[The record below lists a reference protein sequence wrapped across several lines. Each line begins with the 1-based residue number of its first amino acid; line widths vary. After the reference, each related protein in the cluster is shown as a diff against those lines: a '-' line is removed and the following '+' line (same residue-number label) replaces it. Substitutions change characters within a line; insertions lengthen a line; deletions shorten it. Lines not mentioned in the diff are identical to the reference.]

1 MILAQIIQTHYPVAR
16 LTDTVERVMDW
27 MEEMEVKHLP
37 VTGDTGYLG
46 LVDKEWLED
55 LPTDTRLSEIS
66 HLLAVIAAREQDFI
80 TTGLQIMAAHSLT
93 SLPVVNEG
101 QLLGVVSAVEMIRV
115 LAVWLEAGDKQ
126 GILVIE
132 STPEKF
138 SLGEVNRLLETNDLT
153 IRHLN
158 TRFESGQIIV
168 SIRVSRTDIYAAVG
182 SLQRYGYTV
191 SYHQGSAD
199 ENQELQE
206 NYQHL
211 LSYLNL

>member
-1 MILAQIIQTHYPVAR
+1 
-16 LTDTVERVMDW
+16 
-27 MEEMEVKHLP
+27 
-37 VTGDTGYLG
+37 
-46 LVDKEWLED
+46 
-55 LPTDTRLSEIS
+55 
-66 HLLAVIAAREQDFI
+66 
-80 TTGLQIMAAHSLT
+80 
-93 SLPVVNEG
+93 
-101 QLLGVVSAVEMIRV
+101 
-115 LAVWLEAGDKQ
+115 AGDKQ

-138 SLGEVNRLLETNDLT
+138 SLGEINRLLETNDLS

-158 TRFESGQIIV
+158 TRFESGQIIA

-191 SYHQGSAD
+191 SYYQGSAD
-199 ENQELQE
+199 DNQELQD

>member
-1 MILAQIIQTHYPVAR
+1 MILAQFIQSHYPVAR
-16 LTDTVERVMDW
+16 LTDSAEQVMDW

-55 LPTDTRLSEIS
+55 LPADTHLSDIS
-66 HLLAVIAAREQDFI
+66 HLLAMIAGKEQDFI
-80 TTGLQIMAAHSLT
+80 TTGLQLMAAHSLT
-93 SLPVVNEG
+93 VLPVVNEG
-101 QLLGVVSAVEMIRV
+101 QLIGVISATEMIRV
-115 LAVWLEAGDKQ
+115 LAVWQEAGDKQ

-138 SLGEVNRLLETNDLT
+138 SLGEINRLLETNDLS

-158 TRFESGQIIV
+158 TRFESGQIIA

-191 SYHQGSAD
+191 SYYQGSAD
-199 ENQELQE
+199 DNQELQD

>member
-1 MILAQIIQTHYPVAR
+1 
-16 LTDTVERVMDW
+16 
-27 MEEMEVKHLP
+27 MEVKHLP

-55 LPTDTRLSEIS
+55 LPADTHLSDIS
-66 HLLAVIAAREQDFI
+66 HLLAMIAGKEQDFI
-80 TTGLQIMAAHSLT
+80 TTGLQLMAAHSLT
-93 SLPVVNEG
+93 LLPVVNEG
-101 QLLGVVSAVEMIRV
+101 QLIGVISATEMIRV
-115 LAVWLEAGDKQ
+115 LAVWQEAGDKQ

-132 STPEKF
+132 SSPEKF
-138 SLGEVNRLLETNDLT
+138 SLGEINRLLETNDLS

-158 TRFESGQIIV
+158 TRFESGQIIA

-182 SLQRYGYTV
+182 SLQRYGYVV
-191 SYHQGSAD
+191 SYYQGSAD
-199 ENQELQE
+199 DNQELQD

>member
-93 SLPVVNEG
+93 ALPVVNEG

>member
-1 MILAQIIQTHYPVAR
+1 
-16 LTDTVERVMDW
+16 

-55 LPTDTRLSEIS
+55 LPADTHLSDIS
-66 HLLAVIAAREQDFI
+66 HLLAMIAGKEQDFI
-80 TTGLQIMAAHSLT
+80 TTGLQLMAAHSLT
-93 SLPVVNEG
+93 LLPVVNEG
-101 QLLGVVSAVEMIRV
+101 QLIGVISATEMIRV
-115 LAVWLEAGDKQ
+115 LAVWQEAGDKQ

-132 STPEKF
+132 SSPEKF
-138 SLGEVNRLLETNDLT
+138 SLGEINRLLETNDLS

-158 TRFESGQIIV
+158 TRFESGQIIA

-182 SLQRYGYTV
+182 SLQRYGYVV
-191 SYHQGSAD
+191 SYYQGSAD
-199 ENQELQE
+199 DNQELQD

>member
-37 VTGDTGYLG
+37 VIGDTGYLG

-93 SLPVVNEG
+93 ALPVVNEG

-126 GILVIE
+126 GVLVIE

>member
-93 SLPVVNEG
+93 ALPVVNEG

-199 ENQELQE
+199 ENQELQD

-211 LSYLNL
+211 LTYLNL

>member
-80 TTGLQIMAAHSLT
+80 TTGLQIMAGHSLT
-93 SLPVVNEG
+93 ALPVVNEG

>member
-16 LTDTVERVMDW
+16 LTDTVEQVMDW

-93 SLPVVNEG
+93 ALPVVNEG